1 MEKEIFV
8 ENVKRYCAQKG
19 VTSTVACAESG
30 AGKDLLGRLA
40 NHGMVPSVEKVQ
52 LLAQYLG
59 CTVSDLLGETAA
71 EENAKA
77 AAPEGSG
84 LSEEFAR
91 IFQGLTPEN
100 QNKIISEMLRRQ
112 REQESPSDPPGAA
125 E

>member
-1 MEKEIFV
+1 MDKELFV
-8 ENVKRYCAQKG
+8 QNVKKYCALKG
-19 VTSTVACAESG
+19 VKPTVACEESG
-30 AGKDLLGRLA
+30 AGKNLLSQLTNRGTIPTIGR
-40 NHGMVPSVEKVQ
+40 VQ

-59 CTVSDLLGETAA
+59 CTVSDLLGEQPPKS
-71 EENAKA
+71 AKA

>member
-1 MEKEIFV
+1 MDKDIFV
-8 ENVKRYCAQKG
+8 ENVRSYCEAKG
-19 VTSTVACAESG
+19 VKPTVACRESG
-30 AGKDLLGRLA
+30 VGTSFLPDVARGRT
-40 NHGMVPSVEKVQ
+40 PSVGKVQ
-52 LLAQYLG
+52 MLAQYLG
-59 CTVSDLLGETAA
+59 CTVSDLLGEQPPK
-71 EENAKA
+71 NAKA

-112 REQESPSDPPGAA
+112 REQVSPSDPPGAA

>member
-1 MEKEIFV
+1 MDKDIFV
-8 ENVKRYCAQKG
+8 ENVRKYCEAKG
-19 VTSTVACAESG
+19 VKPTVACRESG
-30 AGKDLLGRLA
+30 VGTSFLTDIKRGQT
-40 NHGMVPSVEKVQ
+40 PSVGKVQ

-59 CTVSDLLGETAA
+59 CTVSDLLGEQPPK
-71 EENAKA
+71 NAKA

-112 REQESPSDPPGAA
+112 REQVSPSDPPGAA

>member
-1 MEKEIFV
+1 MDKEIFV
-8 ENVKRYCAQKG
+8 KNVKKYCVAKG
-19 VTSTVACAESG
+19 VKPTVACRESG
-30 AGKDLLGRLA
+30 VGTSFLTDIKRGQT
-40 NHGMVPSVEKVQ
+40 PSVGRVQ
-52 LLAQYLG
+52 LLAQYLD
-59 CTVSDLLGETAA
+59 CTVSDLLGEG
-71 EENAKA
+71 NAKA

-112 REQESPSDPPGAA
+112 REQGSPSDPTGAA